1 MKQLP
6 VSSGHLTQ
14 KHNWGEDLPESA
26 VVKFIFYKQVYN
38 NLWIF
43 CIHVSVELY
52 KLLEIA
58 NIYSCNY
65 QSSAAKTSDPEGVKH
80 NWLGWKYLMY
90 SITTPKVP
98 PYLSTHQI
106 KLQELIHI
114 TPCCNLWWIPY
125 MLFCVLWPD
134 NSNNALTLQSIYLI
148 LEIASSK
155 FAQDQKHSA
164 MQLCQE

>member
-43 CIHVSVELY
+43 CIHVLVELY

-58 NIYSCNY
+58 NIYLCNY

-80 NWLGWKYLMY
+80 N
-90 SITTPKVP
+90 
-98 PYLSTHQI
+98 
-106 KLQELIHI
+106 
-114 TPCCNLWWIPY
+114 
-125 MLFCVLWPD
+125 
-134 NSNNALTLQSIYLI
+134 
-148 LEIASSK
+148 
-155 FAQDQKHSA
+155 
-164 MQLCQE
+164 